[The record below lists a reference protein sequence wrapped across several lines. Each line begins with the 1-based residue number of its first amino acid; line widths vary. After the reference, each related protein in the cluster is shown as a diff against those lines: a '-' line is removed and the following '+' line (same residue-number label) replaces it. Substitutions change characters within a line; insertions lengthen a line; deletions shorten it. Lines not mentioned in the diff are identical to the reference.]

1 MTARMMVGQ
10 VQACLDAS
18 VERQRGGKDNDES
31 KDYVDEADEI
41 ASGQQDPQPE
51 TEECQAADETG
62 NGFGLHR
69 LRLPPAVNS
78 GYRCKQQG
86 DANYFADDVQCD
98 VVTDNQ
104 KDSECRQDDPVDE
117 ICAVLLYGKAP
128 FYYSDCSFVLM
139 GRMTV
144 KVLPLVPSLSA
155 ETLPPNKS
163 SICFTCA
170 RPRPL
175 PSFLWAVSA
184 W

>member
-1 MTARMMVGQ
+1 MLAFTHKTCNSCIDQAKSLAVDQPRCRGVGAGDDQTEGNANDGEDDGRQ

-31 KDYVDEADEI
+31 EGYVDEAD
-41 ASGQQDPQPE
+41 
-51 TEECQAADETG
+51 
-62 NGFGLHR
+62 
-69 LRLPPAVNS
+69 
-78 GYRCKQQG
+78 
-86 DANYFADDVQCD
+86 
-98 VVTDNQ
+98 
-104 KDSECRQDDPVDE
+104 
-117 ICAVLLYGKAP
+117 GKAP